1 MHGWKKGE
9 VIVKMFS
16 INYDTSI
23 IDRHC
28 TGINNQYHY
37 TSMDDYWIWA
47 RVNEETNIKMQITC
61 KYFITYRIQYVTLF
75 SSFRYLWFYL
85 QKHKYGV
92 MLPTGYYFMKNLT
105 RIHFPDY
112 VNLLY
117 RLIYCWEKNHD
128 SMSLQRF
135 SLQAVP
141 GLCYIIML
149 LKGQFEIICWVYT
162 WHISGINFIL
172 KVPQYESRLVLL
184 LFLSHTSFDKY
195 HI

>member
-1 MHGWKKGE
+1 MTTEYELGWMRKQILKCKLHVNISLHTEYSMSHCSQALDIFGFIFKNTNME
-9 VIVKMFS
+9 WCCPLVI
-16 INYDTSI
+16 I
-23 IDRHC
+23 
-28 TGINNQYHY
+28 
-37 TSMDDYWIWA
+37 
-47 RVNEETNIKMQITC
+47 
-61 KYFITYRIQYVTLF
+61 
-75 SSFRYLWFYL
+75 LW
-85 QKHKYGV
+85 
-92 MLPTGYYFMKNLT
+92 KNLT

-135 SLQAVP
+135 SLQEVP

-149 LKGQFEIICWVYT
+149 LKGQFEIICWVYA

-172 KVPQYESRLVLL
+172 KVPQYELRLVLL